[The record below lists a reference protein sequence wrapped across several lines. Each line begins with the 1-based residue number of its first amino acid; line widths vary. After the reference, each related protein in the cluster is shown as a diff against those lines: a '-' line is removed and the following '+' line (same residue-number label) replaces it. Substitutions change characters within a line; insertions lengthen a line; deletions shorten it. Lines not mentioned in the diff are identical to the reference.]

1 MKKFRGIQIAL
12 LLGLGLA
19 ATAVS
24 TEEIGGLERVQAL
37 LSQTQT
43 LTADVT
49 QVLIADDGIVDETKS
64 GTLSIKRPGKFRW
77 DYREPYEELLVTD
90 GKTLWMWDADVDS
103 LIERTLDETL
113 THTPAALLSGG
124 VDLKSLYD
132 LENEYS
138 ADGLSVVE
146 LTPKAQDTDFKLV
159 RLGFKAEQVNIIELQ
174 DSFDQVTRITLS
186 NVIQNPKLKDEL
198 FVFEAPEGI
207 EPIKDL

>member
-1 MKKFRGIQIAL
+1 MKKLRGIKISFL
-12 LLGLGLA
+12 LA
-19 ATAVS
+19 ASLSTTAVS
-24 TEEIGGLERVQAL
+24 TEEISGLERVQAL

-49 QVLIADDGIVDETKS
+49 QVLISDNGLVDETKS

-77 DYREPYEELLVTD
+77 DYQEPYEELLVTD

-113 THTPAALLSGG
+113 THTPASLLSGG
-124 VDLKSLYD
+124 SDLKSLYD
-132 LENEYS
+132 LENEYMS
-138 ADGLSVVE
+138 DGLSVVE

-159 RLGFKAEQVNIIELQ
+159 RLGFKSEQVSVIELQ

-198 FVFEAPEGI
+198 FVFEAPEGV
-207 EPIKDL
+207 EAIKDL